1 MARPVLYV
9 PSQRGAAALDEL
21 DRVHWGDLDFAYT
34 GDGRADESADLV
46 FDVKAALRATGA
58 ADWYPGTHAL
68 YSNIFHQRTVYEAT
82 AYAVPFL
89 AAVAAGPQIAEGLR
103 IQLVIMLTDIAM
115 SSSIETA
122 DGGVAGSFGD
132 DVAERIRA
140 ALVACAPI
148 YDAIA
153 EASPVTAPA
162 SPAILA
168 IAKDPDRRHFDPL
181 LEINRQLMDRSADP
195 DEPAAPPAPA
205 GPLVRYRHPK
215 LGDATLVRKQDNG
228 LLLRFD
234 DGKERVIRES
244 FVTPID

>member
-1 MARPVLYV
+1 MATPPLHL
-9 PSQRGAAALDEL
+9 PSQRGVAALDEL
-21 DRVHWGDLDFAYT
+21 DRVNWGDLDFAYT
-34 GDGRADESADLV
+34 GDGRADESADLA
-46 FDVKAALRATGA
+46 FDVKAALRATGEV
-58 ADWYPGTHAL
+58 DWYPGTHAL

-122 DGGVAGSFGD
+122 DGGMAGAFGD

-140 ALVACAPI
+140 ALLACAPM

-162 SPAILA
+162 FPAILV
-168 IAKDPDRRHFDPL
+168 IAKDPDRRHLDPL
-181 LEINRQLMDRSADP
+181 LEINRQLVDRP
-195 DEPAAPPAPA
+195 TEPAEIPAPA
-205 GPLVRYRHPK
+205 GPVVRYRHPK

-244 FVTPID
+244 FVTLIS